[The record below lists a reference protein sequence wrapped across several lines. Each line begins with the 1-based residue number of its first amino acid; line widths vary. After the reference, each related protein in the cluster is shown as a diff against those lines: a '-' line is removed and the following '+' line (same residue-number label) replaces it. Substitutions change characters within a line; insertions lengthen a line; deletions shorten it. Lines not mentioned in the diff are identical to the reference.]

1 MDWTCSN
8 LPDSLEKFER
18 HSCLMFD
25 RLLKG
30 KSKKEL
36 SAYVLLWIG
45 DKGHM
50 IHASWDLTDDE
61 NRDPSTIFKRFRDFV
76 QPKSNPVFA
85 RYKFYH
91 ETQGNDSIEEFVTR
105 LTISARD
112 CDFGDHADEMIRD
125 RIVFGCRSER
135 VREKL
140 TEKGRDLN
148 LDLAKQISQAHKY
161 NRQQMEA
168 MKESGEVDWVSNRNR
183 CQMDH
188 RNHSAR
194 RKQRMH
200 TEGLSKRDNP
210 PNCTRCGRKSH
221 GDKTGCPALGKQCGK
236 CGKKNHFSKL
246 CRTNTG
252 NNQNVHVINED
263 LSCASSDGEDFCV
276 LTVSGFSNSR
286 SDQPFVKL
294 KMYNKYIDAK
304 IDTGSQVNILPS
316 KLFEQLNVSAPL
328 SAAYIRL
335 TSYSGDQLRVLGKL
349 KIHCAYKN
357 RYANANF
364 YIVDQRN
371 LPALLNLETA

>member
-18 HSCLMFD
+18 HCRLMFD
-25 RLLKG
+25 GPLKG

-45 DKGHM
+45 DKSRT

-140 TEKGRDLN
+140 IEKGRDLN
-148 LDLAKQISQAHKY
+148 LDLAKQIS
-161 NRQQMEA
+161 
-168 MKESGEVDWVSNRNR
+168 
-183 CQMDH
+183 
-188 RNHSAR
+188 
-194 RKQRMH
+194 
-200 TEGLSKRDNP
+200 
-210 PNCTRCGRKSH
+210 
-221 GDKTGCPALGKQCGK
+221 
-236 CGKKNHFSKL
+236 
-246 CRTNTG
+246 
-252 NNQNVHVINED
+252 
-263 LSCASSDGEDFCV
+263 
-276 LTVSGFSNSR
+276 
-286 SDQPFVKL
+286 
-294 KMYNKYIDAK
+294 
-304 IDTGSQVNILPS
+304 
-316 KLFEQLNVSAPL
+316 
-328 SAAYIRL
+328 
-335 TSYSGDQLRVLGKL
+335 
-349 KIHCAYKN
+349 
-357 RYANANF
+357 
-364 YIVDQRN
+364 
-371 LPALLNLETA
+371 